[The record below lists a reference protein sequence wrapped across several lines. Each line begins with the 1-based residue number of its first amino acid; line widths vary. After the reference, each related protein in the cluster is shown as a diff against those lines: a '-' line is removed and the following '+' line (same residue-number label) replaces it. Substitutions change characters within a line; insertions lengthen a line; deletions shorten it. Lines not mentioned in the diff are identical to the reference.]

1 MTASADVP
9 VMVHGAD
16 PLDRKSGVSQ
26 WPGAVWK
33 FCRRKPLGAI
43 GGFIVVAMLFIAVFV
58 DGAIVGSNT
67 PILAPTGYNAQV
79 FGEENLGPSID
90 HPMGTDRSGVDIFSR
105 VLYGIRIS
113 ALIGLGGV
121 VIASL
126 LSLFLGTVSGYFG
139 GWIDTIIQRLVDIVL
154 AIPPIILLI
163 YSISVFAGRSG
174 AYSRMAWITVIVGF
188 IIAMGSARVIRG
200 AAIATSNNQYVDAAR
215 TIGATNAR
223 IIVRHIVPNV
233 IPIVIVLATVNV
245 GAVIL
250 AEAAISFLGYGI
262 PPPFPSLGGMLN
274 IAGSSQFRAFPEQAI
289 WPGVAIALLVYGFNM
304 FGDALRDV
312 LDPRLRGSR

>member
-1 MTASADVP
+1 MTAGIEAP
-9 VMVHGAD
+9 VMSHGAS
-16 PLDRKSGVSQ
+16 PLEAPSGVAT
-26 WPGAVWK
+26 WPRAVWR
-33 FCRRKPLGAI
+33 FARRKPLGAL

-58 DGAIVGSNT
+58 DGAIVGNNRH
-67 PILAPTGYNAQV
+67 ILAPTGYNAQV

-121 VIASL
+121 LIASL

-139 GWIDTIIQRLVDIVL
+139 GWIDTVIQRLVDIVL

-200 AAIATSNNQYVDAAR
+200 AAISVSNNQYVDAAR
-215 TIGATNAR
+215 TLGATNGR
-223 IIVRHIVPNV
+223 IVLRHVVPNV

-312 LDPRLRGSR
+312 LDPRLRGGR